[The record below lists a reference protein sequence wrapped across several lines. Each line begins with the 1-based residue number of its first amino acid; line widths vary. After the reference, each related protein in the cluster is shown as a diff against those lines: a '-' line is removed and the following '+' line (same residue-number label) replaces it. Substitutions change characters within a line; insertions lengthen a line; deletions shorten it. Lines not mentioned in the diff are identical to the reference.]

1 MKCAQH
7 AEVDATGYCRQCG
20 RPLCQECTRN
30 VRGALYCEDCLANIV
45 TPPQAGPQKTAPG
58 AGAHPGTALAL
69 GFIPGL
75 GAVYNGEYVKAL
87 VHVAVFGGIIAAL
100 SSDLPGELDAFLGI
114 ALACFYFYMPIEAYH
129 VAKARQSG
137 QPQPP
142 DLVQDQARKPTGAI
156 VLIVLGVLFL
166 LANFH
171 LLERD
176 WFSKA
181 WPAGLIVLGVWILT
195 DRMRKTS

>member
-1 MKCAQH
+1 MNCAVH
-7 AEVDATGYCRQCG
+7 TDVPATGFCRNCG
-20 RPLCQECTRN
+20 KAMCPQCTRE
-30 VRGALYCEDCLANIV
+30 VRGALYCEECLARQLAA
-45 TPPQAGPQKTAPG
+45 PPGSEAAKTAGNPE
-58 AGAHPGTALAL
+58 LAATL
-69 GFIPGL
+69 GIIPGL
-75 GAVYNGEYVKAL
+75 GAVYNGQYMKAL
-87 VHVAVFGGIIAAL
+87 IHVLIFGGLIALL
-100 SSDLPGELDAFLGI
+100 SSDLPGGYDAFFGI